1 MEQVYMGMK
10 EVHFATSN
18 SLRCLPVLFHCIFFC
33 TSFPQALQYQVGI
46 YVSGMT
52 QVSKDQ
58 LSHILSAQETL
69 FLHIFLN
76 LFTEMSL
83 SSWALANNLNF
94 FLETIDFFYPLTF
107 VVFMA
112 FLLLLG
118 YNIMYSGRWFPYSL
132 EWFYV
137 LMFKTLK
144 AVVIWPGLIQNAFM
158 DFYIFHDLFIIQI
171 YTIT

>member
-1 MEQVYMGMK
+1 MGMK
-10 EVHFATSN
+10 QVHFATSN
-18 SLRCLPVLFHCIFFC
+18 SLRCLPALFHCIFFC
-33 TSFPQALQYQVGI
+33 TSVSQALQYQVGS
-46 YVSGMT
+46 YVRNDT
-52 QVSKDQ
+52 YCRVSSPLYWEHK
-58 LSHILSAQETL
+58 SHY
-69 FLHIFLN
+69 FN
-76 LFTEMSL
+76 KYLFTEMSL

-158 DFYIFHDLFIIQI
+158 DFYIIHDLFIIRI
-171 YTIT
+171 YTII